1 MLKVNRLMHQCQ
13 FEKEQLLLKLV
24 FDKENNQCSTLKIRI
39 FVLKTINNKII
50 YNKYLVSIIT
60 IISIFTLCTSCG
72 KTKTSFPPNNVT
84 DQIEDGKDRKTKL
97 SFQPNDEGIA
107 NALMYANNVEIENSK
122 IDGGV
127 SITSFKKGFLETS
140 YGCLH

>member
-1 MLKVNRLMHQCQ
+1 M
-13 FEKEQLLLKLV
+13 
-24 FDKENNQCSTLKIRI
+24 
-39 FVLKTINNKII
+39 KTINNKII
-50 YNKYLVSIIT
+50 YNKYLVMILT
-60 IISIFTLCTSCG
+60 IIIIFTLCVGCEN
-72 KTKTSFPPNNVT
+72 TKTSFPPNNVT
-84 DQIEDGKDRKTKL
+84 DQIKDGKDRKTKI